1 MRGLYALASGVFLIG
16 VLYFYFAANVT
27 KDTPTLPLAFGAPN
41 AAGTEMQFAVN
52 MFLPKNDPPR
62 LEHGVVLWNEWM
74 NEHFQLRDSTGAAVQ
89 LQRLG
94 FSTMLSDQ
102 QAGGTPEFWVKTF
115 VKPGATY
122 EFDFTPVLPG
132 PKYRHTL
139 TVPTAKVDPD
149 WILFEK
155 YSE

>member
-1 MRGLYALASGVFLIG
+1 MRGVFALLFGVLLIG
-16 VLYFYFAANVT
+16 GMYFYFAANVA
-27 KDTPTLPLAFGAPN
+27 KDVPSLPIAFGTPN
-41 AAGTEMQFAVN
+41 TAGVEMQFAVSI
-52 MFLPKNDPPR
+52 FLPKKDPPR

-94 FSTMLSDQ
+94 FSTMLSDRQ
-102 QAGGTPEFWVKTF
+102 TGGTPEFWVKAIL
-115 VKPGATY
+115 KPGATY
-122 EFDFTPVLPG
+122 EFDFTPILPG
-132 PKYRHTL
+132 PKYRHSL
-139 TVPTAKVDPD
+139 MVPTAKVEPD